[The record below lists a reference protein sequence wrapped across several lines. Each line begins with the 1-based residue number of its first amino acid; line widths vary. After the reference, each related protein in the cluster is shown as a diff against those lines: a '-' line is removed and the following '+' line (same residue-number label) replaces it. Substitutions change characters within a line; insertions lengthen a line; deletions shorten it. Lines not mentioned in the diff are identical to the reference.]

1 MINLLN
7 SFAENW
13 MTYFGTVILQ
23 NTLFLAVIFLALY
36 YLREKSA
43 SVQYAVAALGLIKL
57 LIPPFVPFTI
67 REAATAASSVG
78 STAVGDIAYTSTNN
92 VVSAPSLSLGSII
105 LLLWASTVILMLS
118 ATFLSTLKL
127 RWHLRKAQ
135 FISRNEID
143 GKTVDIFR
151 SENISVPMSVGLFP
165 KKVYVPELWDS
176 LSAELKHSLL
186 RHEVAHIKRK
196 DGLLGALQTLAQAL
210 YFFHPLVWM
219 LTGKANEFREMA
231 CDDMAVDN
239 SEVTPIVYS
248 RCLVHVAEHM
258 LPSWSCSSAST
269 LIKQK
274 NKLYTRVNY
283 QVKDKQMK
291 KLNKNKSRLIWT
303 LLLLLIVPLSWYCK
317 QADAVPA
324 MNKKDTGKI
333 YGKVLDEATGEA
345 LVGANIIVLNT
356 SQGAA
361 SNEKGDFF
369 ISGLEEGKH
378 SIRCSMIG
386 YSDISLDDID
396 VNKSISYQV
405 NFKMEAAAITADK
418 IVVIANPSLSPKP
431 TAPQEPKENGI
442 KGQIEVIATMEVDQF
457 VEHIAPKSGLNE
469 TQVETILK
477 GENEVKFIPYDVP
490 PTPIGG
496 QAAIAKS
503 VRYPKK
509 EMDAGIE
516 GQVIV
521 QALIGVDG
529 HVKSAKVLR
538 GVPNTGLDKA
548 AEEAIKKVKF
558 TPAKQRDKDVEVW
571 ITLPITFKLDE
582 PESLDVKFIP
592 YDQPPVPI
600 DGMESIA
607 NYVVYPEKAKEAG
620 LEGTV
625 LVQAKIGIDGNVEE
639 TKVLKG
645 VPNSGFDKAAKN
657 AIKQVKFHP
666 AKQRDKDVA
675 VWITI
680 PVQFKLDE

>member
-7 SFAENW
+7 SFAEVW
-13 MTYFGTVILQ
+13 MEYFGYAILQ

-43 SVQYAVAALGLIKL
+43 RVQYAVAALGLIKL
-57 LIPPFVPFTI
+57 LIPPFMPFTI

-78 STAVGDIAYTSTNN
+78 SVAVGDIAITPANIT
-92 VVSAPSLSLGSII
+92 VSAPSLSLGSIL
-105 LLLWASTVILMLS
+105 LLLWAFTAILMLS
-118 ATFLSTLKL
+118 ATLVSTLKL
-127 RWHLRKAQ
+127 RWYLRKAQ

-165 KKVYVPELWDS
+165 NKVYVPELWDT

-196 DGLLGALQTLAQAL
+196 DGILGALQTLAQAL

-239 SEVTPIVYS
+239 SDVTPIVYS

-283 QVKDKQMK
+283 QVKDKKMK

-303 LLLLLIVPLSWYCK
+303 LLLVLIVPLSWYCK
-317 QADAVPA
+317 QPDAVA
-324 MNKKDTGKI
+324 GLKNKDTGKI
-333 YGKVLDEATGEA
+333 YGKVIDETTGEA

-361 SNEKGDFF
+361 SNEKGEFF
-369 ISGLEEGKH
+369 VSELKPGKH
-378 SIRCSMIG
+378 DIRCSIIG
-386 YSDISLDDID
+386 YSEIVISGIK
-396 VNKSISYQV
+396 VENRKSTAL
-405 NFKMEAAAITADK
+405 NFKMKPAAITAEK
-418 IVVIANPSLSPKP
+418 VVVLAKPNSISMLTSPEK
-431 TAPQEPKENGI
+431 TAEPEDIEEN
-442 KGQIEVIATMEVDQF
+442 
-457 VEHIAPKSGLNE
+457 
-469 TQVETILK
+469 
-477 GENEVKFIPYDVP
+477 FIPYDTP
-490 PTPIGG
+490 PLPIGG
-496 QAAIAKS
+496 QAAIAKNI
-503 VRYPKK
+503 RYPKK

-516 GQVIV
+516 GNVLV
-521 QALIGVDG
+521 QAYIDIDG
-529 HVKSAKVLR
+529 HVKKTKVLK
-538 GVPNTGLDKA
+538 GVSNTGLDKA
-548 AEEAIKKVKF
+548 AEDAIKKVKF

-571 ITLPITFKLDE
+571 VTIPVQFKLDK
-582 PESLDVKFIP
+582 PEKKVKFIP

-600 DGMESIA
+600 DGTNGISKYI
-607 NYVVYPEKAKEAG
+607 VYPKKAKEAG
-620 LEGTV
+620 IEGTV
-625 LVQAKIGIDGNVEE
+625 VVQAEIGVDGLVKE
-639 TKVLKG
+639 TIILKG
-645 VPNSGFDKAAKN
+645 IPNSGLNEAAKK
-657 AIKQVKFHP
+657 AIEQVKFYP

-675 VWITI
+675 VWFTI
-680 PVQFKLDE
+680 PVEFKLDNKK